1 MKGRCEICDKT
12 VGFGHSVS
20 HSNHK
25 TNRMWR
31 PNVQKATLLIKGKP
45 TRVAACTRCIRTNR
59 KHTAGG

>member
-1 MKGRCEICDKT
+1 
-12 VGFGHSVS
+12 
-20 HSNHK
+20 
-25 TNRMWR
+25 MWR